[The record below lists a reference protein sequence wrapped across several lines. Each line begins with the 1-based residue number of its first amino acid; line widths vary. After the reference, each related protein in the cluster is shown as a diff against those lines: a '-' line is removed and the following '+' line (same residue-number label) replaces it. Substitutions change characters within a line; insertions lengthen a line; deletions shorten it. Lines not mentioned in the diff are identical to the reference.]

1 MNVVRAIY
9 IPGVSIVIKNARY
22 LSILVRVLFMYL
34 ESLSSCDRKKSFRK
48 AGIIM
53 ANGLLSTSN
62 TVLPFNREFTTLS
75 GLSVVMVVGNIVFVS
90 SSIRYFSVPESITLS
105 ISMLF
110 NFFIMLFF
118 MFSMLSFRTSVMS
131 VLPF

>member
-1 MNVVRAIY
+1 
-9 IPGVSIVIKNARY
+9 
-22 LSILVRVLFMYL
+22 MYL

-118 MFSMLSFRTSVMS
+118 MVVSVIPSMVRILILFLEYFHTSG
-131 VLPF
+131 